1 MTQRHKGDVMVEYRN
16 TLTFLH
22 ILKADSDEDGYAPC
36 IEVATRNRTG
46 ECSMLQTD
54 CMVNVNERDV
64 RRVWLT
70 PELAEASDPPEVRDL
85 RDQMHAENCNSVL
98 FNGPMGVCD
107 CKRTESADIPA
118 APLEEL

>member
-1 MTQRHKGDVMVEYRN
+1 MTQRHKGDVMVEYLN
-16 TLTFLH
+16 TSVFYY
-22 ILKADSDEDGYAPC
+22 ILLSDSKPSGYAEAMYLHLTPSGLFSVQVVGT
-36 IEVATRNRTG
+36 I
-46 ECSMLQTD
+46 D
-54 CMVNVNERDV
+54 VNGSGSGA

-70 PELAEASDPPEVRDL
+70 PEVEYPDPPEVRDM